1 MRGRW
6 VCIGAVA
13 LVLLAG
19 CNLKSKAPTVTLSAP
34 TDGSGVAVLKDTKAV
49 KLEWT
54 AEDPNG
60 KTLSFD
66 VYAGTSAGSLTK
78 QGTVADTAYTLSSL
92 NPGSTYY
99 WKVIASNGSE
109 STDSGTQSFTVG
121 SILSTVKVIEFTTG
135 SMAAGLSASILLDD
149 TEVLSGTTDSEG
161 HFAAYLCDDTYE
173 VKVSATGYATSV
185 VYDYKPASISALEM
199 VCKRAETDND
209 TIPALSVE
217 LLDSSGNTITSGTSI
232 TESTVKV
239 HVSSDMLVDVLYLGL
254 GFVPAATGRT
264 AYAAS
269 VTDVTKTISV
279 SGFTGQTVPLHIVA
293 YTVNCTRV
301 DQIVYLPISYS
312 ADALTTHAAPTSP
325 WVIGWTSDTDVEYY
339 SLVSKAQ
346 KALSGRIS
354 AEKLE
359 KTKALA
365 SYAPDHDSAET
376 NMFVQIAWT
385 KPSTSTGLTGYNIY
399 RKLGTDGDYEK
410 VTYSTTYYCFD
421 KGYDLEAGKTYYY
434 KIAAVYS
441 DGVESDGVVTDPVV
455 PLDIWK
461 VKLLSPAD
469 DATLVSRAP
478 TFSWKPVV
486 STTSTETPS
495 IGSPGVTNSSIAFV
509 YYGPWIYDMA
519 NSDQHIFNDNYFG
532 TYGPS
537 QQSVAFLGGGGT
549 WYHIDPDGDY
559 TVQTDN
565 LEKMKTYEWGL
576 DLATAYYDFTN
587 VTWISTTIDLGYG
600 YDRWSGSNTADYYN
614 RFTTGN

>member
-1 MRGRW
+1 MGLYRRSRTRPA
-6 VCIGAVA
+6 CRM
-13 LVLLAG
+13 
-19 CNLKSKAPTVTLSAP
+19 LKSKAPTVTLSAP

-135 SMAAGLSASILLDD
+135 SMAVGLSASILLDD

-301 DQIVYLPISYS
+301 DQISIS
-312 ADALTTHAAPTSP
+312 AD
-325 WVIGWTSDTDVEYY
+325 
-339 SLVSKAQ
+339 
-346 KALSGRIS
+346 
-354 AEKLE
+354 KL
-359 KTKALA
+359 LR
-365 SYAPDHDSAET
+365 
-376 NMFVQIAWT
+376 
-385 KPSTSTGLTGYNIY
+385 G
-399 RKLGTDGDYEK
+399 
-410 VTYSTTYYCFD
+410 CFD
-421 KGYDLEAGKTYYY
+421 DARR
-434 KIAAVYS
+434 A
-441 DGVESDGVVTDPVV
+441 DQ
-455 PLDIWK
+455 PL
-461 VKLLSPAD
+461 
-469 DATLVSRAP
+469 
-478 TFSWKPVV
+478 
-486 STTSTETPS
+486 
-495 IGSPGVTNSSIAFV
+495 
-509 YYGPWIYDMA
+509 
-519 NSDQHIFNDNYFG
+519 
-532 TYGPS
+532 
-537 QQSVAFLGGGGT
+537 
-549 WYHIDPDGDY
+549 GDR
-559 TVQTDN
+559 
-565 LEKMKTYEWGL
+565 L
-576 DLATAYYDFTN
+576 DF
-587 VTWISTTIDLGYG
+587 
-600 YDRWSGSNTADYYN
+600 
-614 RFTTGN
+614 